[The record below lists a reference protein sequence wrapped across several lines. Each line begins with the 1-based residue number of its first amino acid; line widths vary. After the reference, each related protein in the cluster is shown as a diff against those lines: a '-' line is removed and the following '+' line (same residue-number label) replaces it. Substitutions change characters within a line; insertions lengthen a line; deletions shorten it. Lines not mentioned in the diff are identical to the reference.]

1 MKRFTS
7 ILALS
12 AFALMVSVAAFA
24 DGATST
30 TTTDKSTTSSAT
42 TSTATQA
49 PKGDM
54 SKMASKKHAMA
65 KMPAV
70 DLNSASKEDLVK
82 LPGIGDAIAD
92 KIIAGR
98 PYKMKSELVA
108 KKIVTKAQ
116 YAKFRAHVTAKQ
128 AEGAAK

>member
-12 AFALMVSVAAFA
+12 AFALMLSVAAFA
-24 DGATST
+24 DGAAT
-30 TTTDKSTTSSAT
+30 TTTEKSTMT

-54 SKMASKKHAMA
+54 GKMTSKKHAMA
-65 KMPAV
+65 KMPAI

-82 LPGIGDAIAD
+82 LPG
-92 KIIAGR
+92 
-98 PYKMKSELVA
+98 
-108 KKIVTKAQ
+108 
-116 YAKFRAHVTAKQ
+116 YAKDMAKD
-128 AEGAAK
+128 AAGKAADAVKK